1 MCAPCVTARGMPSL
15 NDNAFLGFPDWPSP
29 VTSVSSSPVG
39 CTGIDC
45 VRRVP
50 PSAHRLSSCFD
61 SSSGL
66 SAHCPLLLPMPSP
79 SFPPLLACL
88 PPGIWRGGPRV
99 EARVFPCHAGRI
111 DGTLPGAAPLFR
123 KDSSPNLAAFS
134 HPALAVCVCVA
145 ERLPSFVGDALLH
158 RSIPRPPFWCAVS
171 TSLVLAFADSYLLF
185 VFYCRFV
192 LIADSSAMRALRFR
206 EWHAA

>member
-1 MCAPCVTARGMPSL
+1 
-15 NDNAFLGFPDWPSP
+15 
-29 VTSVSSSPVG
+29 
-39 CTGIDC
+39 
-45 VRRVP
+45 
-50 PSAHRLSSCFD
+50 
-61 SSSGL
+61 
-66 SAHCPLLLPMPSP
+66 MPSP
-79 SFPPLLACL
+79 AFPPLLACL

-123 KDSSPNLAAFS
+123 KDSSPNLATFS
-134 HPALAVCVCVA
+134 RPALAVCVCVA

-192 LIADSSAMRALRFR
+192 LIAGLLCNACASFPGVACCVSHVPSNGYLGDDKLSSSFLFTCLVKTAFVKLNVM
-206 EWHAA
+206 